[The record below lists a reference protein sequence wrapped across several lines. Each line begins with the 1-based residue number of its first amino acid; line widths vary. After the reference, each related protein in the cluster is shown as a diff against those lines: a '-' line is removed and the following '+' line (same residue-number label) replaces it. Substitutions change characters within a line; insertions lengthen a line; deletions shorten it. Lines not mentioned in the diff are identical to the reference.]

1 MGMAWGAAAG
11 AGAQIGS
18 SILDFIGKQQQQ
30 GAQNRQIDLAQQNMA
45 AQQALQMQMQ
55 RQQRE
60 MQTASQTD
68 ADGNKLIYD
77 PDKGWMPL
85 LSPKGLSDQA
95 AARGAQE
102 IETRKY
108 FGRGQW
114 EDQQDFQRRFGQGRA
129 ANELLDAIRYKY
141 GAPSKEGVTGANK
154 IAAVTGV
161 SDANDALKGGAAQ
174 AQLRT
179 GSGAGPLE
187 KQFETTDRSAAT
199 GVRSAL
205 AQTDA
210 NAGPLYEQIK
220 ADWRNNLASGYGKL
234 APQAGQ
240 AGAPQATSGA
250 LDAQVASRAARP
262 MQINPYSGMGQNTA
276 SKQLI
281 DAMGYQPTKYGAMF
295 GGLAEGA
302 KSLYEAFNPKD
313 KGTPWNEDSR
323 NDYAY
328 NSWRF

>member
-1 MGMAWGAAAG
+1 MGMAGWGAAAS
-11 AGAQIGS
+11 AGAQIGG
-18 SILDFIGKQQQQ
+18 SILDFMGKQQQQ
-30 GAQNRQIDLAQQNMA
+30 AAQNRQIDLAQENMS
-45 AQQALQMQMQ
+45 AQQALQLQMQ

-77 PDKGWMPL
+77 PERGWIPL

-95 AARGAQE
+95 AQRSSQE
-102 IETRKY
+102 IENRKY
-108 FGRGQW
+108 FGRGQY
-114 EDQQDFQRRFGQGRA
+114 EDAQDFQRRFGQGRA

-141 GAPSKEGVTGANK
+141 GAPTKEGVTGANK

-161 SDANDALKGGAAQ
+161 SEAADNLKSGAAQ

-179 GSGAGPLE
+179 GSAAGPLQ
-187 KQFETTDRSAAT
+187 KQFESTDRSAAT

-220 ADWRNNLASGYGKL
+220 ADWLNNKASGYGKL

-240 AGAPQATSGA
+240 SGAPQATTGA
-250 LDAQVASRAARP
+250 LDAQVAARAARP
-262 MQINPYSGMGQNTA
+262 MQINPYSGIGTNAA

-295 GGLAEGA
+295 GGLAEGV
-302 KSLYEAFNPKD
+302 KGLFGAFGSSEKPGPITRTNRS
-313 KGTPWNEDSR
+313 GENLWE
-323 NDYAY
+323 
-328 NSWRF
+328 